1 MDRRGA
7 LIPALALILVG
18 VFFLL
23 VNLKVLPQLSITEL
37 WPGIIVFV
45 GIMFWLGFIFGR
57 GHDAG
62 LAFVGTIITLTG
74 AFFFLFT
81 LHAHIPGFGEV
92 QWGDQGRLWPAYPTI
107 VGIAF
112 IILWIANRFRDGGVL
127 IPAAILLVVGLA
139 GFSFTLGD
147 VAPFRDIVRFWPLLL
162 IALGILILARAFIRP
177 NRSATPPTTGMNDQP
192 KA

>member
-7 LIPALALILVG
+7 LVPAFVLIAVG

-23 VNLKVLPQLSITEL
+23 VNLNILPRLSITEL
-37 WPGIIVFV
+37 WPGIVMFV
-45 GIMFWLGFIFGR
+45 GLMFWLGFIFGS

-62 LAFVGTIITLTG
+62 LAFVGTIITLIG

-81 LHAHIPGFGEV
+81 LHVNVPGYGFI

-107 VGIAF
+107 VGLAF
-112 IILWIANRFRDGGVL
+112 IVLWIANRFRDGGVL
-127 IPAAILLVVGLA
+127 VPAAILIAVGLA

-147 VAPFRDIVRFWPLLL
+147 VAPFRDIVRYWPLLL
-162 IALGILILARAFIRP
+162 IVLGVAVLARSFIRP
-177 NRSATPPTTGMNDQP
+177 KPPTTP
-192 KA
+192 L